1 MGPFAILARLLTIL
15 AVVGLVSGAF
25 TAPAAAGLGGVSSIA
40 MSDGMPPCDEGA
52 PDCGDM
58 KSCPFMVVCVAKC
71 PQNVPATAALTTPMA
86 VPAVLIPEQ
95 DWRTSGLAVPP
106 PVRPPEA

>member
-1 MGPFAILARLLTIL
+1 MRALAILARLLTVL
-15 AVVGLVSGAF
+15 AVVGLVSAAF
-25 TAPAAAGLGGVSSIA
+25 TTPAPAGAVSGIA
-40 MSDGMPPCDEGA
+40 MAMGDGMPPCEENS

-58 KSCPFMVVCVAKC
+58 KFCPFMVACVAKC
-71 PQNVPATAALTTPMA
+71 PQNVPAIAALTTPMA

-95 DWRTSGLAVPP
+95 DWRTSGLAIAP